1 MSGETR
7 KREAE
12 RPLEQDLE
20 NIRAA
25 WRILQRDE
33 PPQLLDQAVRN
44 AARLAVPVV
53 HKRSRLLRWLG
64 SLATAA
70 VVVLAVAIVIR
81 QDQEGPVP
89 PVVET
94 DGLRLDTRARR
105 MEKMA
110 DEGVPADA
118 APGQAQLRSK
128 QAAPAA
134 AGESRREPDATAAAM
149 PQALPEGTATAPGPE
164 AWIDRMLQLQQAG
177 RLDELSAELA
187 AFRKSY
193 PEHPL
198 PPELQE

>member
-1 MSGETR
+1 MSGTTHNR
-7 KREAE
+7 DAE

-25 WRILQRDE
+25 WRMLRHDE
-33 PPQLLDQAVRN
+33 PPKLLDQAVRN
-44 AARLAVPVV
+44 AARVAVPA
-53 HKRSRLLRWLG
+53 HKRSRSLRWLG
-64 SLATAA
+64 SLATAT
-70 VVVLAVAIVIR
+70 VVVLALVIVIR
-81 QDQEGPVP
+81 QDQQGPVP
-89 PVVET
+89 PVMET
-94 DGLRLDTRARR
+94 DGFRLDTRAKR

-118 APGQAQLRSK
+118 APGQAQLRSE

-134 AGESRREPDATAAAM
+134 AEESRREPDATAAAM
-149 PQALPEGTATAPGPE
+149 PQALPEEEATAPGPE
-164 AWIDRMLQLQQAG
+164 AWIERMRQLQQAG